1 MITIGYEVLLSNEPS
16 ENRGLRRFFSVPRWY
31 LFSWRSNLRLFDVLK
46 NLVSFCLHFTISLTV
61 VLFFILTFL
70 SGSFLLTCKLIF
82 DLSDFVYFFK
92 LHFFVEDSVLI
103 FALEDTETLTTK
115 VNYVKSV

>member
-31 LFSWRSNLRLFDVLK
+31 LFSLRLFDVLE
-46 NLVSFCLHFTISLTV
+46 NLVFFCLHFTISLTV